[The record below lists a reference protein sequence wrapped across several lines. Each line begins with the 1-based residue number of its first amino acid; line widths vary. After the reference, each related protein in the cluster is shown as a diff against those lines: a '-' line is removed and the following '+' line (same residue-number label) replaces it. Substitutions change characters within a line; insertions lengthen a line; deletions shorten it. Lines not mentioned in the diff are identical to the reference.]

1 MQCEES
7 MTRRVRE
14 EDPMRCE
21 RCAGL
26 VVVEHFS
33 AGTTSV
39 GCWASGEW
47 RCVNCGAMGVSEP
60 VSGHPVA
67 QAMAGKEKVGVQ
79 RRALNTEPR
88 RS

>member
-1 MQCEES
+1 MGYEES

-14 EDPMRCE
+14 GEAVRCE

-26 VVVEHFS
+26 VVLEQFS
-33 AGTTSV
+33 AGT
-39 GCWASGEW
+39 ASAGWWSAGEW
-47 RCVNCGAMGVSEP
+47 RCVNCGAMGVSAP

>member
-1 MQCEES
+1 
-7 MTRRVRE
+7 
-14 EDPMRCE
+14 MRCE

-26 VVVEHFS
+26 VVAERASV
-33 AGTTSV
+33 GGTSV
-39 GCWASGEW
+39 GCWAFGEW
-47 RCVNCGAMGVSEP
+47 RCVNCGAMGVSAP
-60 VSGHPVA
+60 VIGHPVA

>member
-1 MQCEES
+1 
-7 MTRRVRE
+7 
-14 EDPMRCE
+14 MRCE

-26 VVVEHFS
+26 VVAEH
-33 AGTTSV
+33 ASV
-39 GCWASGEW
+39 GGPSIGCGAFGEW
-47 RCVNCGAMGVSEP
+47 RCVNCGAVGVSAP

>member
-1 MQCEES
+1 
-7 MTRRVRE
+7 
-14 EDPMRCE
+14 MRCE

-26 VVVEHFS
+26 VVAQRVS
-33 AGTTSV
+33 AGVTSI

-47 RCVNCGAMGVSEP
+47 RCVNCGAMGVSAP

>member
-1 MQCEES
+1 
-7 MTRRVRE
+7 
-14 EDPMRCE
+14 MRCE

-26 VVVEHFS
+26 VVVERFS
-33 AGTTSV
+33 SGTTSA
-39 GCWASGEW
+39 GCWSAGEW
-47 RCVNCGAMGVSEP
+47 RCVNCGAMGVSAP

-79 RRALNTEPR
+79 RRALNAEPR

>member
-1 MQCEES
+1 
-7 MTRRVRE
+7 
-14 EDPMRCE
+14 MRCE

-26 VVVEHFS
+26 VVAERPSV
-33 AGTTSV
+33 GGTSV
-39 GCWASGEW
+39 GCWAFGEW
-47 RCVNCGAMGVSEP
+47 RCVNCGAMGVSAP